1 MFDDQ
6 LDLSKQGFAGKPSFA
21 TLLEGLIR
29 DIKTLI
35 AQEIKLAKDE
45 IRVELAKIKTA
56 VLSVALGIGL
66 ATVGGLLFIAMAVH
80 LLQAVSQL
88 PLWACYGIVGGVLAG
103 AAAILLLKAKA
114 NISAVHIAPQ
124 NTMATMK
131 ENATWI
137 KEQVTSQKT

>member
-1 MFDDQ
+1 MLNDQ
-6 LDLSKQGFAGKPSFA
+6 VDLSKQSFAGKSSFA
-21 TLLEGLIR
+21 SLLEGLIR
-29 DIKTLI
+29 DTKTLI

-45 IRVELAKIKTA
+45 IWVELGKIKTA

-66 ATVGGLLFIAMAVH
+66 ATVGGLLLIAMAVH

-103 AAAILLLKAKA
+103 SAAMLLFKAKA
-114 NISAVHIAPQ
+114 NMSDVHLAPQ
-124 NTMATMK
+124 KTVETMK

-137 KEQVTSQKT
+137 KEQVASHKI